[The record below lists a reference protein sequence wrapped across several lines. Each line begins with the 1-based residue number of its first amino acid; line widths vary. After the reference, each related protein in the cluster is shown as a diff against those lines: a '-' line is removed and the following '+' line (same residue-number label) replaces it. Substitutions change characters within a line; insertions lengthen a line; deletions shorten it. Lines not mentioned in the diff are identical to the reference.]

1 MCCSIRNYLNNGILL
16 CGLFVC
22 LAGCRQEEELKREK
36 VFSDEGEPCVLSL
49 RLTAEEDVDT
59 AIVLFFKQYGDTDS
73 LVYREAVSGIE
84 YLHSTPFY
92 FTLPAGKYRA
102 TIYGNVTDDHI
113 LARPPYSRDSVFV
126 YYGDGSQPGAVYF
139 GTANLNIGVDTS
151 SRLGMVLLSAM
162 VQLTVLEVPA
172 EVETIRVKLLNT
184 STGLIVAGGY
194 LPETTDPPYSVEL
207 SGVSRDSSY
216 QFQFTCFPLPD
227 MNARS
232 TLIVDC
238 YDDAEQVVYSG
249 QSASFLARP
258 GEKAVLDCSFN
269 IRVRSASMGAS
280 TLPGEVCFKMP

>member
-16 CGLFVC
+16 CGLLVC
-22 LAGCRQEEELKREK
+22 LAGCRQEEVKRET
-36 VFSDEGEPCVLSL
+36 VFPNEGEPCVLSL
-49 RLTAEEDVDT
+49 RLEAEEDVDT

-73 LVYREAVSGIE
+73 LVYREAVSGIK

-102 TIYGNVTDDHI
+102 TIYGNVTDNQI
-113 LARPPYSRDSVFV
+113 VTRPPYSRDSVFV

-139 GTANLNIGVDTS
+139 GTADLNIGVDTS

-194 LPETTDPPYSVEL
+194 LPEATDPPYSVEL
-207 SGVSRDSSY
+207 AGVSSDSSY
-216 QFQFTCFPLPD
+216 QLHFTCFPLPAAKD
-227 MNARS
+227 RS
-232 TLIVDC
+232 TLVVDC
-238 YDDAEQVVYSG
+238 YDAAGQVVYFG
-249 QSASFLARP
+249 QSAPFLARP
-258 GEKAVLDCSFN
+258 GEKALLTCSFN
-269 IRVRSASMGAS
+269 IRVRSASVGAS